1 MKEWEPNDK
10 QKNQGEKKTLI
21 NSRVKLEK
29 KRKKKKKKQ
38 TFHKINQVKN
48 LKLKERGSNMKPK

>member
-29 KRKKKKKKQ
+29 KKKRRSKHFTK
-38 TFHKINQVKN
+38 
-48 LKLKERGSNMKPK
+48 

>member
-29 KRKKKKKKQ
+29 KKKKE
-38 TFHKINQVKN
+38 
-48 LKLKERGSNMKPK
+48 KE